1 MLVWQ
6 GGFASHRSAMTCSE
20 ESPTRGSRNYGLPF
34 PVPARAEPPM
44 KSKRVPW
51 QPWVVVIVVVCVIAV
66 VTLAG
71 SYAVWLYIW
80 SQYDG

>member
-1 MLVWQ
+1 
-6 GGFASHRSAMTCSE
+6 
-20 ESPTRGSRNYGLPF
+20 
-34 PVPARAEPPM
+34 M